1 MKRIAVLILLAW
13 TITAALCRD
22 AGTTTLARVRLS
34 RDLSAADLA
43 AAGVETIASYPD
55 GRLDVAV
62 TDEQLAWLRGQT
74 FHVRILARPSLAAA
88 AALDANLGLYHTV
101 AETEAALDSLAA
113 AYPALTRIDTL
124 GWSVEGRP
132 IRAIKI
138 SDDAAIDENEPEVL
152 LMGCHHARELM
163 SVEVPLLLAGHLLGR
178 YGESPAIAEL
188 VDSREI
194 WIAPIVN
201 PDGHVYVERN
211 HAGDWWTWW
220 RKNRRDNGDGTFG
233 IDLNRNYSYRWG
245 YDDIGS
251 SGSTGSSL
259 YRGPA
264 PFSEPET
271 RAVRDFCAGREFSV
285 ALSYHS
291 YGELII
297 YPWGYDAVYTDD
309 HDLFSA
315 LADTLRAGNGYA
327 PGCTAT
333 GILYPTNG
341 DTDDWA
347 YGETTEKNRFHS
359 FTVELN
365 TFEEGGFA
373 PPDWLIAPTFE
384 AVYGLNLAIIRHA
397 GEPRAVL
404 GPRPPAMNPV
414 TPLAAPS
421 HLVSWKR
428 SGAEDANPAV
438 AWDVWRIEG
447 LDGVVDS
454 CEAAGDTLW
463 EPDGFIRV
471 DSQGYAGPG
480 SWYTG
485 RGDGLREH
493 LEMRSPYPLWMG
505 DTLRCRLRYAIESG
519 YDYLYLEA
527 SLDDGLTWRTV
538 PGNLTTDAD
547 PYGNNRGNGI
557 TGSSSGWEEAFFRL
571 DAVGAVIGDAT
582 LRIRFTYLTDASI
595 NGEGAYIDLVSPVA
609 AFDLFEQA
617 VVAGADTFLFVTP
630 ERTGPHHYLVRGID
644 AEGHAGRRS
653 RLAGIDVVGI
663 TPAETPPALSAFPQ
677 NRPNPFNPSTVF
689 RYVVGDADATGGRA
703 AVRLDLFDAAGRRVA
718 TIAEGT
724 RPPGEHVVRWNG
736 LNARGRRLASGV
748 YFARLRIGRRVFG
761 RKAVLLR

>member
-1 MKRIAVLILLAW
+1 MKRIAVVILLAA
-13 TITAALCRD
+13 TITAALRCD
-22 AGTTTLARVRLS
+22 AETTTLARVRLS
-34 RDLSAADLA
+34 RDLSPADLA

-62 TDEQLAWLRGQT
+62 TDEQLAWLRNRT

-138 SDDAAIDENEPEVL
+138 SDDAAIDEDEPEVL

-178 YGESPAIAEL
+178 YGESPAIAGL
-188 VDSREI
+188 VDGREI
-194 WIAPIVN
+194 WIVPIVN
-201 PDGHVYVERN
+201 PDGHVYVEQN

-309 HDLFSA
+309 HDLFSI
-315 LADTLRAGNGYA
+315 LADTLRRGNGYA
-327 PGCTAT
+327 PGCTAED
-333 GILYPTNG
+333 ILYPTNG

-347 YGETTEKNRFHS
+347 YGETAEKGRFFS

-365 TFEEGGFA
+365 SFEEGGFA
-373 PPDWLIAPTFE
+373 PPEGLIGPTFD
-384 AVYGLNLAIIRHA
+384 AVLELNLALIRRA
-397 GEPRAVL
+397 GEPRGVL
-404 GPRPPAMNPV
+404 GPRPPAIEPV

-421 HLVSWKR
+421 YLVSWKR
-428 SGAEDANPAV
+428 SAAKDPNPAV
-438 AWDVWRIEG
+438 RWDVWEIAG
-447 LDGVVDS
+447 LGGVEDS
-454 CEAAGDTLW
+454 CEAGDVLW
-463 EPDGFIRV
+463 EPDGFV
-471 DSQGYAGPG
+471 QTDEWGYALPG
-480 SWYTG
+480 SWYSG
-485 RGDGLREH
+485 RGNDLASR
-493 LEMRSPYPLWMG
+493 LEMRTIYPLWLG
-505 DTLRCRLRYAIESG
+505 DTLRCMLWYDIEDY
-519 YDYLYLEA
+519 YDFFYLEA
-527 SLDDGLTWRTV
+527 SLDDGLTWETV

-547 PYGNNRGNGI
+547 PFGANRGEGI
-557 TGSSSGWEEAFFRL
+557 TGSSEGWVEALFLLDRL
-571 DAVGAVIGDAT
+571 GVLLGDAA
-582 LRIRFTYLTDASI
+582 LRLRFSYHTDSSISGQGVYL
-595 NGEGAYIDLVSPVA
+595 DLVSPVA
-609 AFDLFEQA
+609 DCESFALAATA
-617 VVAGADTFLFVTP
+617 VPDTFLVVTP
-630 ERTGPHHYLVRGID
+630 VRTGTFHYLARGID

-653 RLAGIDVVGI
+653 RLAGTEVDRT
-663 TPAETPPALSAFPQ
+663 TPADLPSAASAFPP
-677 NRPNPFNPSTVF
+677 NRPNPFNPSTIF
-689 RYVVGDADATGGRA
+689 RYVVGAADAPGGLA
-703 AVRLDLFDAAGRRVA
+703 AVRLELYDAAGRRIA
-718 TIAEGT
+718 TIDEGP
-724 RPPGEHVVRWNG
+724 RAPGSYAVRWDG
-736 LNARGRRLASGV
+736 TNASGRRAASGV
-748 YFARLRIGRRVFG
+748 YFARLLVGGRRFA